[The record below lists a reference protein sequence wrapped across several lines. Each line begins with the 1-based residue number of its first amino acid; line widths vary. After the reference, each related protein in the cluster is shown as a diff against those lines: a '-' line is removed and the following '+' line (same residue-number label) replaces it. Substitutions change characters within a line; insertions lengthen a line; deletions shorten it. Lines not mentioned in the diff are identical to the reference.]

1 MLRWYFSEVPSV
13 QLICGH
19 HINAKSYQNNK
30 GCGGKKPSSTFYN
43 EFTFPQEMS
52 YMAKAGSWTHKPG
65 HKRGMGTWP
74 QLCIYF
80 LVFHNPMLLKKQ
92 MTQ

>member
-30 GCGGKKPSSTFYN
+30 GCAGKKPSSTFYN
-43 EFTFPQEMS
+43 ELTFPQEMS
-52 YMAKAGSWTHKPG
+52 YMAKAGSWTQPG
-65 HKRGMGTWP
+65 HKEEWGHGP
-74 QLCIYF
+74 SSCIYF